1 MIGISTACLYPL
13 ETEKA
18 FEYLAKNEIKNT
30 EIFFNTDSELTPSFV
45 SELKHIALA
54 NGVRVYSVHP
64 FMSTSDYYYLFCE
77 YPADRRTRLTSTA
90 AFLKLRHCSVR
101 KSLIFTVR
109 AESRLLLPKSIAK
122 CIHNTIVKREK
133 RACTSVRKTSAAATA
148 AVPSLFGICPK
159 NAETMFVLH
168 LI

>member
-1 MIGISTACLYPL
+1 MIGVSTACLYPL

-18 FEYLAKNEIKNT
+18 FEYLAKNGIKNT

-77 YPADRRTRLTSTA
+77 YPRRQADALDKYRR
-90 AFLKLRHCSVR
+90 F
-101 KSLIFTVR
+101 F
-109 AESRLLLPKSIAK
+109 
-122 CIHNTIVKREK
+122 
-133 RACTSVRKTSAAATA
+133 
-148 AVPSLFGICPK
+148 
-159 NAETMFVLH
+159 
-168 LI
+168 